1 MNLITCWATAVAVA
15 LTALSIQAV
24 PADAFSNN
32 DWDDASTIARDA
44 LVVAALGL
52 PVLNRDW
59 KGGLQAAASLGVT
72 FGVTE
77 GLKQAFPERRPD
89 NSGNDSFPSGHTS
102 AAFAA
107 AATLEN
113 RYGWQAGFPA
123 FVVASFVGVAR
134 HEANKHHWYD
144 VAAGAVIGT
153 GSGFLITT
161 RRDSQVRFV
170 PWADSNGA
178 GFLFGTRF

>member
-1 MNLITCWATAVAVA
+1 MKFFTSGGKVVMAMVTAM
-15 LTALSIQAV
+15 SIQAV
-24 PADAFSNN
+24 PAHAFSNN
-32 DWDDASTIARDA
+32 TWDDASSIGRDA

-52 PVLNRDW
+52 PLLNRDW
-59 KGGLQAAASLGVT
+59 KGGLQAAASIGVA

-134 HEANKHHWYD
+134 VEANKHHWYD
-144 VAAGAVIGT
+144 VAVGAVIGT

-161 RRDSQVRFV
+161 KRNSQVRFV

>member
-1 MNLITCWATAVAVA
+1 MKFFTLRVPAMMAMATAIF
-15 LTALSIQAV
+15 IQAV

-32 DWDDASTIARDA
+32 EWDDASSIGRDA

-52 PVLNRDW
+52 PLMNRDW
-59 KGGLQAAASLGVT
+59 KGGFQAVASMGVAAGM
-72 FGVTE
+72 TE

-89 NSGNDSFPSGHTS
+89 NSGNDSFPSGHTAVS
-102 AAFAA
+102 FAA

-134 HEANKHHWYD
+134 HEADKHHWYD
-144 VAAGAVIGT
+144 VAAGALIGT

-161 RRDSQVRFV
+161 KRNSQVRFV